1 MPDAQ
6 ECRRQAGICRE
17 HAKVSERQQES
28 TALGSMARSWTILA
42 NQMDRLDAILAHEHS
57 SG

>member
-17 HAKVSERQQES
+17 QAKVSERQQKS

-42 NQMDRLDAILAHEHS
+42 NQMDRLDAILEHEHS
-57 SG
+57 